1 MIPRD
6 AASTALRLAQGF
18 PVVALT
24 GPRQSGKTTLAR
36 AVFGDKPYVS
46 FENPDERAFAM
57 TDPKRFLAR
66 FSRGAVLDEVQRCPE
81 LLSWLQGL
89 VDERRVMGDFVL
101 TGSAQFDLIA
111 GISQSLAG
119 RVGRIEL
126 LPLSSHE
133 LAQASLLPASLEQ
146 VLLRGGY
153 PALYDRPVSPHDWFA
168 NYIATYVERDV
179 RQLLAVRDLG
189 QFQTFVKMCAARSG
203 QLLNLTA
210 LGADCGISAVA
221 ARQWLT
227 VLETSYIV
235 TLLKPHHRNY
245 GKRLVK
251 TPKLYFLDVGLA
263 AWLMGI
269 RDAET
274 LHTHP
279 ARGALFETWVV
290 GELYKQRLNQGQ
302 PLDLFFW
309 RDSTGTEV
317 DIVVERPN
325 GLEPLEIKSGS
336 TWASDWPDS
345 LRKWQRYAQSDGL
358 PGQIIYGGDD
368 SHERQDH
375 ALQSWRVLCRPPPAP
390 PTLPAKSSARSPSP
404 AS

>member
-6 AASTALRLAQGF
+6 AVPTALRLAQGF

-24 GPRQSGKTTLAR
+24 RPRQSGKTTLAK
-36 AVFGDKPYVS
+36 AVFSDKPYVS
-46 FENPDERAFAM
+46 LENPDERAFAR

-66 FSRGAVLDEVQRCPE
+66 FPQGAVLDEVQRCPE
-81 LLSWLQGL
+81 LLSWLQGV
-89 VDERRVMGDFVL
+89 VDERRIMGDFVL

-146 VLLRGGY
+146 VLLQGGY

-189 QFQTFVKMCAARSG
+189 QFQTFVKMCAARTG
-203 QLLNLTA
+203 QLLNLTS

-274 LHTHP
+274 LQTHP

-290 GELYKQRLNQGQ
+290 GELYKQRLNRGQ

-309 RDSTGTEV
+309 CDSSGTEV
-317 DIVVERPN
+317 DIVIERTN

-345 LRKWQRYAQSDGL
+345 LRKWQRYAQADGL

-375 ALQSWRVLCRPPPAP
+375 SLRSWRGLAQSL
-390 PTLPAKSSARSPSP
+390 TLTPHPDAAKDRDSR
-404 AS
+404 